1 MISTHPKRGYPFT
14 FLAFYPNFFIFIKLL
29 KITFGA
35 FVICT
40 TFTIII
46 TKNDN
51 DARDVSPAKDEGNY
65 SSGTY
70 LPSNDTCIPS
80 IPVIADTF
88 ATNTSSGFGIRRD

>member
-1 MISTHPKRGYPFT
+1 MSNPD
-14 FLAFYPNFFIFIKLL
+14 NNIFIKFL

-40 TFTIII
+40 IFTIII